1 MENKKVEM
9 IAHIIGMIAGCIL
22 DFVVVTSLVLL
33 IQLCFKIPVDFLMAV
48 GVWLVSV
55 LIQYWITRRAE

>member
-1 MENKKVEM
+1 MENEKTEM
-9 IAHIIGMIAGCIL
+9 IAHIIGMIVGWIL